1 MLLRCSFKYTLV
13 LGLGD
18 TKVLLL
24 SSYLWPQPKA
34 TRAPF
39 LMCDK
44 SDAASAVE
52 DSLGAKHR
60 GARLGE
66 GRELEAADFP

>member
-1 MLLRCSFKYTLV
+1 MM
-13 LGLGD
+13 
-18 TKVLLL
+18 LLL
-24 SSYLWPQPKA
+24 SSYLWPLPKA

-44 SDAASAVE
+44 PGAASAVE

-66 GRELEAADFP
+66 GRELEAADFRNSMSGAPATVPW